1 MDISI
6 IRDIDTDIDK
16 QRIVS
21 NIVDYAHDRDMFI
34 IAEGIETPSELTKVL
49 DLGVDL
55 LQGYILARPAAI
67 PDNISKTALDI
78 IKNFNAQ

>member
-1 MDISI
+1 
-6 IRDIDTDIDK
+6 
-16 QRIVS
+16 
-21 NIVDYAHDRDMFI
+21 MFI